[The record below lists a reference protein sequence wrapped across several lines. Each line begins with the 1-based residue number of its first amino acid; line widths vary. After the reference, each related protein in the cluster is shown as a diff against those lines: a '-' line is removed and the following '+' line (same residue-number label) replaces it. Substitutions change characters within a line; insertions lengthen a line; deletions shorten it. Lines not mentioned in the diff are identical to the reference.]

1 MALGVESYKWQI
13 VKDDRVRLDHQHKHD
28 KSFRWDAPPS
38 GGHLG
43 EAICCRC
50 VVLPNYDDIWVD

>member
-1 MALGVESYKWQI
+1 M
-13 VKDDRVRLDHQHKHD
+13 RLDHQHKHD